1 MLDNYGIE
9 KEKKLS
15 KKQTLLDETIKE
27 KKLSKYEI
35 IKKMY

>member
-27 KKLSKYEI
+27 KKLSK
-35 IKKMY
+35 